1 MTYKLNHCWGGNVGA
16 FGRLIWMFGALRV
29 EGSGPV
35 GGIKGP
41 WVYGFIGGWIGIFPG
56 LDIVVVFP
64 VFCYV

>member
-1 MTYKLNHCWGGNVGA
+1 
-16 FGRLIWMFGALRV
+16 MFGALRV

-41 WVYGFIGGWIGIFPG
+41 WVYGFVGGWIGIFPG

-64 VFCYV
+64 VFTYV